1 MYDAAVPVPL
11 PATTDSA
18 AKQNAWRRWIAHET
32 MLRTLLGL
40 YIVDGVVSQFSGNP
54 TFARH
59 TANPLPL
66 PSCDAA
72 FAAATPDEWLVHMQ
86 TRPSTTSTTRVR
98 FCDVY
103 HGLFD
108 GDQEDKVAG
117 AAYDISLYHHKVV
130 LEGIRSLVS
139 EANRTNPP
147 PVGTPS
153 RHDLL
158 LVLRRLRQNILD
170 SKTLTPTDRLTALLQ
185 WHSIC
190 LDTAASTARG
200 TRRMCHLFGIKQGIF
215 GGSQREE
222 SLINPARWAHSAAG
236 RATLLH
242 AANMQAIA
250 AQLPLGMAV
259 DVNIPGAV
267 FAVAATYTSFILAG
281 VSKVVVPAVVD
292 WDGALMALQRDPNR
306 DLGDKQTMDFISGA
320 FDVAGMPKEKYV
332 VRDLSYDLTAVRTL
346 LRGLSLQWG
355 VAVEMEEVVSAY
367 IERCEL

>member
-1 MYDAAVPVPL
+1 MYDATYTVHF
-11 PATTDSA
+11 PAETESSA
-18 AKQNAWRRWIAHET
+18 AKQDAWRRWIAHET

-59 TANPLPL
+59 TANPLLL

-72 FAAATPDEWLVHMQ
+72 FAAGTADEWLIHMK
-86 TRPSTTSTTRVR
+86 RPASTTVR

-103 HGLFD
+103 HQLFNRE
-108 GDQEDKVAG
+108 QEG
-117 AAYDISLYHHKVV
+117 ARYDISLFHHKVI
-130 LEGIRSLVS
+130 LEGIRCLVS

-147 PVGTPS
+147 PVGMPS
-153 RHDLL
+153 RHELL
-158 LVLRRLRQNILD
+158 LVLSQLRQNILD
-170 SKTLTPTDRLTALLQ
+170 SKALTPTDRLTALLQ

-222 SLINPARWAHSAAG
+222 SRINPARWAQSTSG

-242 AANMQAIA
+242 AVNMQAIA
-250 AQLPLGMAV
+250 AQLPLGLAF

-267 FAVAATYTSFILAG
+267 FAAAATYTSFILAG
-281 VSKVVVPAVVD
+281 VGKVVVPAVVD
-292 WDGALMALQRDPNR
+292 WDVALMALDREDKEVG
-306 DLGDKQTMDFISGA
+306 GDVQTMDFIAGA
-320 FDVAGMPKEKYV
+320 FDGAGMAREKGV
-332 VRDLSYDLTAVRTL
+332 VRDLSYDLTAIRTL